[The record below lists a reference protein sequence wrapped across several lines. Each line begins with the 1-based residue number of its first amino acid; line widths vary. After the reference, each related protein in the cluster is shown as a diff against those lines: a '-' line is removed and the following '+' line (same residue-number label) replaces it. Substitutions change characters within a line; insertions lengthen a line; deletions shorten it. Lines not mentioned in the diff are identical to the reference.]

1 MCLNQQRFG
10 AEEPDLEDRHWFS
23 STSKAWGQIWLRGR
37 YDFVECSGKIRSMDL
52 VIWVIKGYNLVFS
65 VWKAKVLVTGS
76 GNMEISEDRQDSRLH
91 GISPLRQAV
100 LILVVEGMNNWRY
113 DWVIA
118 SSIDFG
124 QSCGRRISPLI
135 WDHDNQNSVRSFVK
149 RIRKVIGEGFLG
161 IYRIVNGV
169 VLYLCLWNIAYGVK
183 CSSGNEDWRERYTY
197 GYKKRSLGSSKVS
210 IFLQFVLHFFS
221 VAIALVLFDMMT
233 QGRLMFFTSC
243 SCHISQRV
251 MAVVRKVPE
260 LLTAVDGK
268 GTTDVEMAKQHGTR
282 KRLLKPTAGTAVSTK
297 MRMASVRASP
307 RKRTGVKSG
316 MRQGGNSKQMDAKGT
331 SNPKPRLPKP

>member
-76 GNMEISEDRQDSRLH
+76 GNVEISEDRQDSRLH

-210 IFLQFVLHFFS
+210 IFLH
-221 VAIALVLFDMMT
+221 
-233 QGRLMFFTSC
+233 C

-282 KRLLKPTAGTAVSTK
+282 KRLFKPAAGTAVSTK

-316 MRQGGNSKQMDAKGT
+316 MRQGENSKQMDAKGT
-331 SNPKPRLPKP
+331 SNPKPGLPKP